1 MNKST
6 EKGLQFKSSNFPYY
20 YNLNGKL
27 LKTLIHFQTANIKL
41 AKCHSLHSLKL
52 QEVPFTTLTQSR
64 ITLKRMQY
72 TTLLATCYSVQ
83 KKPDKK
89 SGKISVL
96 LLCTNGHYLIS
107 NHEHIQYAVH
117 SNKILHVLHTKEID

>member
-83 KKPDKK
+83 KSQTRRVARFQSYCYAQMDTISFQIMSTYNMLYIQIK
-89 SGKISVL
+89 SYMSY
-96 LLCTNGHYLIS
+96 T
-107 NHEHIQYAVH
+107 QRR
-117 SNKILHVLHTKEID
+117 